1 MLSHKIIGFL
11 QKNRQTVTS
20 YSTIRDLE
28 PNIHMIDTNEITH
41 RQILTSLQTQQKI
54 RRIAFEI
61 YEQNFEESS
70 IILAGIAGEGYEF
83 AKKLNQELRSISPL
97 EVKLIELKF
106 DKSLNQQ
113 SEIHFDDQSVPV
125 ENQVVVVVDDVLN
138 TGRTLAFALE
148 PFLKVQMKK
157 VQVAVIV
164 DREHHK
170 FPISADYVGY
180 SLSTT
185 ISERVEVILSR
196 PSEEGVYLK

>member
-1 MLSHKIIGFL
+1 MTDH
-11 QKNRQTVTS
+11 NMT
-20 YSTIRDLE
+20 
-28 PNIHMIDTNEITH
+28 TH
-41 RQILTSLQTQQKI
+41 RQILTSLQTRQKI

-61 YEQNFEESS
+61 YEQNFEENV
-70 IILAGIAGEGYEF
+70 IILAGIMGEGYEF
-83 AKKLNQELRSISPL
+83 ARILAQELKSISPL
-97 EVKLIELKF
+97 DVKLIELRF
-106 DKSLNQQ
+106 DKTAHQQ
-113 SEIHFDDQSVPV
+113 SEIHFDDQTVHI

-196 PSEEGVYLK
+196 TSDEGVYLK

>member
-1 MLSHKIIGFL
+1 MMDNSI
-11 QKNRQTVTS
+11 T
-20 YSTIRDLE
+20 
-28 PNIHMIDTNEITH
+28 TH
-41 RQILTSLQTQQKI
+41 RQILTSLQTRQKI

-61 YEQNFEESS
+61 YEQNFEEKE
-70 IILAGIAGEGYEF
+70 IILAGIVGEGYEF
-83 AKKLNQELRSISPL
+83 AKVLSQELKSISPL
-97 EVKLIELKF
+97 DVKLIELRF
-106 DKSLNQQ
+106 DKTINQQ
-113 SEIHFDDQSVPV
+113 SEIHFDDDTVQV

-196 PSEEGVYLK
+196 SSDEGVYLK

>member
-1 MLSHKIIGFL
+1 ML
-11 QKNRQTVTS
+11 T
-20 YSTIRDLE
+20 
-28 PNIHMIDTNEITH
+28 
-41 RQILTSLQTQQKI
+41 
-54 RRIAFEI
+54 
-61 YEQNFEESS
+61 
-70 IILAGIAGEGYEF
+70 
-83 AKKLNQELRSISPL
+83 QELKSISPL
-97 EVKLIELKF
+97 DVKLIELRF
-106 DKSLNQQ
+106 DKTINQQ
-113 SEIHFDDQSVPV
+113 SEIHFDDETVQV

-196 PSEEGVYLK
+196 SSDEGVYLK

>member
-1 MLSHKIIGFL
+1 MTD
-11 QKNRQTVTS
+11 N
-20 YSTIRDLE
+20 
-28 PNIHMIDTNEITH
+28 NITTH
-41 RQILTSLQTQQKI
+41 RQILTSLQTRQKI

-61 YEQNFEESS
+61 YEQNFEEKE
-70 IILAGIAGEGYEF
+70 IILAGIVGEGYEF
-83 AKKLNQELRSISPL
+83 AKALTQELRSISPL
-97 EVKLIELKF
+97 EVKLIELRF
-106 DKSLNQQ
+106 DKTTNQQ
-113 SEIHFDDQSVPV
+113 SDIHFDDASVQV

-196 PSEEGVYLK
+196 SADEGVYLK

>member
-1 MLSHKIIGFL
+1 M
-11 QKNRQTVTS
+11 NMT
-20 YSTIRDLE
+20 
-28 PNIHMIDTNEITH
+28 DTNITTH
-41 RQILTSLQTQQKI
+41 RQILTPLQTRQKI

-83 AKKLNQELRSISPL
+83 ARLLSQELHAISPL
-97 EVKLIELKF
+97 DVKLIELRF
-106 DKSLNQQ
+106 DKTINQQ
-113 SEIHFDDQSVPV
+113 SEIHFDDESVQV

-185 ISERVEVILSR
+185 ISERVEVVLSR
-196 PSEEGVYLK
+196 ESEEGVYLK